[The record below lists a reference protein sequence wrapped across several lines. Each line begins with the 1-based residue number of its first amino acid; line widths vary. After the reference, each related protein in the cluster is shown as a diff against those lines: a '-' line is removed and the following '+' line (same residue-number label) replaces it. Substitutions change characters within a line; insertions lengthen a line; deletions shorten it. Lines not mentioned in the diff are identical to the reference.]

1 MKINPE
7 LDLVLERVVDVPVE
21 LVWKAWTTPEH
32 LMQWFCPLPWKTVE
46 CIIDL
51 KAGGLFSTT
60 MQSPEG
66 QNFPKV
72 GCFLEVIENKKLV
85 WTDALLPGFRPVSR
99 PESGAGMLFTAILLL
114 EKSGSGTK
122 YTAIA
127 LHKDVEDRKQHEE
140 MGFQNGWG
148 TVLDQLVAY
157 INHSMK

>member
-32 LMQWFCPLPWKTVE
+32 LMNWFCPLPWKTVE
-46 CIIDL
+46 CKMDL
-51 KAGGLFSTT
+51 KAGGVFSTT

-66 QNFPKV
+66 ENFPNI
-72 GCFLEVIENKKLV
+72 GCFLEIIENEKLV
-85 WTDALLPGFRPVSR
+85 WTDALLPGYRPVSQ
-99 PESGAGMLFTAILLL
+99 PQSGAGILFTAILLL
-114 EKSGSGTK
+114 EKIGSGTK

-127 LHKDVEDRKQHEE
+127 IHKDVEDRKKHEE

-157 INHSMK
+157 INNSMK

>member
-1 MKINPE
+1 MKLNPE

-51 KAGGLFSTT
+51 RAGGLFSTT

-66 QNFPKV
+66 QNFPNV
-72 GCFLEVIENKKLV
+72 GCFLEIIENKKLV
-85 WTDALLPGFRPVSR
+85 WTDALLPGFRPVFR
-99 PESGAGMLFTAILLL
+99 PESGAGMLFTAILSL

>member
-32 LMQWFCPLPWKTVE
+32 LMHWFCPLPWKTVE
-46 CIIDL
+46 CTIDL
-51 KAGGLFSTT
+51 RAGGLFSTT

-66 QNFPKV
+66 QNFQNI
-72 GCFLEVIENKKLV
+72 GCFLEIIENKKLV
-85 WTDALLPGFRPVSR
+85 WTDALLPDYRPVCR
-99 PESGAGMLFTAILLL
+99 PESGAGMLFTAILLF
-114 EKSGSGTK
+114 EKNGRGTK

-127 LHKDVEDRKQHEE
+127 LHKDVEDRKRHEE

-148 TVLDQLVAY
+148 TVLDQLVVY
-157 INHSMK
+157 INNSMK